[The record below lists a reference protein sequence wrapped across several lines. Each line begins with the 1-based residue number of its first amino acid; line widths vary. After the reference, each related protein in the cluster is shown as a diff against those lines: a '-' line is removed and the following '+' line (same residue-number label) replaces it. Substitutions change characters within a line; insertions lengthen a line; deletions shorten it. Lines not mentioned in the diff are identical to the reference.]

1 MKYGIVVSK
10 DPGSCSSCSPN
21 LSKSTVI
28 LVPKFIQVILTQNE
42 EKKTAV
48 YLQSDAIKQEYM

>member
-48 YLQSDAIKQEYM
+48 YLQSDAIKQ